1 MLYSLELEHDKIT
14 PLLIKMTELCSI
26 TCGEIHLL
34 LNPAIYETQTHTC
47 P

>member
-14 PLLIKMTELCSI
+14 PLLIKI
-26 TCGEIHLL
+26 TCGEIYLL